1 MIRTSMIVLAAT
13 LAVAA
18 CQPQKTPEQIQAE
31 KTAAVLQQMGAAFGA
46 NGQGQATPEQMA
58 AAIAKAGAMASAAGA
73 DMTPEDRAKLQ
84 AITGAIASGQTHPA
98 ASAYFDGANKTI
110 TLLST
115 VKDIAGLNAI
125 RPQLTAVYSE
135 MAAPAATLKAM
146 TEDERDVAFGSAMS
160 KMLDL
165 NTSIGKLMSGLSYNS
180 DTMQAVGEELDKMPQ
195 LD

>member
-1 MIRTSMIVLAAT
+1 MVRTSTFALAAAL
-13 LAVAA
+13 LALAA

-31 KTAAVLQQMGAAFGA
+31 KNAAVIGQVAA
-46 NGQGQATPEQMA
+46 M
-58 AAIAKAGAMASAAGA
+58 AGAGGA
-73 DMTPEDRAKLQ
+73 DMTPEERAKLQ

-98 ASAYFDGANKTI
+98 ANAYFDGANKTI

-115 VKDIAGLNAI
+115 VKDIASLNAI
-125 RPQLTAVYSE
+125 KPQLTAVYAE

-165 NTSIGKLMSGLSYNS
+165 NTSIGTLMSGLSYN
-180 DTMQAVGEELDKMPQ
+180 TEIMQAVGEELDKMPQ
-195 LD
+195 VD

>member
-1 MIRTSMIVLAAT
+1 MIRTSMIALAAT

-31 KTAAVLQQMGAAFGA
+31 QTAAALQQMGAAFGA

-58 AAIAKAGAMASAAGA
+58 AAIAKAGAMASALDAN
-73 DMTPEDRAKLQ
+73 MTPEERAKLQ
-84 AITGAIASGQTHPA
+84 AISGALASGQVHPA

-195 LD
+195 VD